1 MSKKSCLQISFIVAN
16 QRLFNIINKNVIN
29 HTDGLEEKNHT
40 IISMNEVKNLMKS
53 NTLMAR
59 ALKRLGIKAIVQ

>member
-1 MSKKSCLQISFIVAN
+1 MSKKSCLQISFIVEN
-16 QRLFNIINKNVIN
+16 QGLFNIINKNVIH
-29 HTDGLEEKNHT
+29 HTDGLEEKNQA
-40 IISMNEVKNLMKS
+40 IISMNELKNLMKS